1 MIGLMS
7 ATTPAAPFLHAVR
20 IGPRRL
26 DELERDYTDELPA
39 FAGGDRIELDP
50 RVTFL
55 VGENGSGKSTLV
67 EAMAVG
73 LEAQSEGGGR
83 TYQFSFATRASHSGL
98 HRRSSSSARRSP
110 AQCVLPPRRERLQP
124 RDGRRGVGDG
134 GRLPAPAARAV
145 ARRVVPRHRGE
156 PPRRRGLYFLDEPE
170 AALSVNGQLA
180 LMRRMHELV
189 RGAFAVRRRNAL
201 ADPHGLS
208 GRDDP
213 RARRRRIG
221 PVAYEETSRWS
232 SRGRFSRTASGSS
245 GISSQ
250 PEPAIRFQPGC
261 SRCTARS
268 EPTTAT

>member
-67 EAMAVG
+67 EAMAVASK
-73 LEAQSEGGGR
+73 LNPEGGGR

-98 HRRSSSSARRSP
+98 HRRLELERSEIAP
-110 AQCVLPPRRERLQP
+110 LNAFFLRAESVFNLATAVEASEMADVFQRPLHEQSHGESFLDIAVNRLGP
-124 RDGRRGVGDG
+124 
-134 GRLPAPAARAV
+134 
-145 ARRVVPRHRGE
+145 
-156 PPRRRGLYFLDEPE
+156 RGLYFFDEPE

-189 RGAFAVRRRNAL
+189 EEHSQFVVATHSPILMGYPEATIL
-201 ADPHGLS
+201 ELG
-208 GRDDP
+208 DDG
-213 RARRRRIG
+213 IG
-221 PVAYEETSRWS
+221 QVAYEETQQVELTRSFLEDPE
-232 SRGRFSRTASGSS
+232 RFLRHLLD
-245 GISSQ
+245 
-250 PEPAIRFQPGC
+250 
-261 SRCTARS
+261 
-268 EPTTAT
+268 